1 MKSEQN
7 IIELV
12 TIPVKKLTLED
23 YKIAAAALTAS
34 IGSEGCRFSIGA
46 KAHEFT
52 SSTNIRQCSSIRAYN
67 YAYRFRRLSAHKRRR
82 LLAHTT
88 TSPEEAK
95 PISNVI
101 FHFGNDLELFGTFP
115 STENNGL
122 TSIGDKAADLQK
134 ELRIRELNFQPQEF
148 PSTTSGG
155 YDFGNAAST
164 PIFSFGGNKVWL
176 SAHFLFIFTRLRY
189 LGTIAIYVPECSEME
204 KARSGFVEGIATIQS
219 IVNA

>member
-1 MKSEQN
+1 M
-7 IIELV
+7 
-12 TIPVKKLTLED
+12 ED

-34 IGSEGCRFSIGA
+34 IGSEGCRFSVGA
-46 KAHEFT
+46 KAHEFK

-67 YAYRFRRLSAHKRRR
+67 YAYRFRRLSAHRRR
-82 LLAHTT
+82 RSLAHTT

-122 TSIGDKAADLQK
+122 RSISDIAVDLQK
-134 ELRIRELNFQPQEF
+134 ELRIRELNFQSQEF

-176 SAHFLFIFTRLRY
+176 TTHFFVHIYSYGILEPSKY
-189 LGTIAIYVPECSEME
+189 AIYVPECSEIE